1 MVVVVVMG
9 LSGSGKSFVS
19 SILHQD
25 FGFEWLRS
33 DIIRKELM
41 GIDIKESA
49 KANFGEGIYSE
60 EVTKRVY
67 QELVNR
73 AKRLVEEGKNVVLDA
88 TFLKEEQRQLVKSTF
103 PTAIFICTVASEE
116 EIKRRLSSR
125 VDVSD
130 ADFKIYLK
138 QKEFFI
144 VPSYATI
151 INTQTDREGLK
162 RKLKEILNGSNIKNQ
177 F

>member
-1 MVVVVVMG
+1 MLIVVMG

-33 DIIRKELM
+33 DVIRKELM
-41 GIDIKESA
+41 GIDIKQSA
-49 KANFGEGIYSE
+49 KANFGEGIYSQ

-73 AKRLVEEGKNVVLDA
+73 AKKLTQEGKNVVLDA
-88 TFLKEEQRQLVKSTF
+88 TFLKEEQRQMVKKSF
-103 PTAIFICTVASEE
+103 PDAIFLCAVASEE
-116 EIKRRLSSR
+116 EIKRRLSKR

-130 ADFKIYLK
+130 ADFSIYLK
-138 QKEFFI
+138 QKETFSL
-144 VPSYATI
+144 PNYAI
-151 INTQTDREGLK
+151 PIDTDVDRQE
-162 RKLKEILNGSNIKNQ
+162 LKERLEKILDLLSKN
-177 F
+177 